1 MGRTQLKP
9 KVVDLLGEEPPM
21 QSSQRSRNST
31 SDRNRADF
39 EFYGTRRMT
48 FKPLKSKSIA
58 ERGHVLVSNVAAQVG
73 VVTRLKGG
81 VGMRAASEVL
91 AQRFHLNEKAATE
104 RHLRIK
110 PLHKLAYY

>member
-1 MGRTQLKP
+1 
-9 KVVDLLGEEPPM
+9 M

-58 ERGHVLVSNVAAQVG
+58 ERGHVLVSSVMTQEGVA
-73 VVTRLKGG
+73 TKLKGG
-81 VGMRAASEVL
+81 VGVRGTSEVL
-91 AQRFHLNEKAATE
+91 SQRFHLGEKAVTE